1 MSFGIKSVAGS
12 EPLIKSQAEK
22 NLRKAVSGERLTS
35 AGDEAAGYGST
46 AAQPA
51 VKVDVE
57 AHAPTG
63 LEPAAGS
70 SSVSRAVLQEPAAA
84 IKSSAQAADQIRA
97 RGVEAI
103 TAQFNVPKEA
113 TLKLLAA

>member
-1 MSFGIKSVAGS
+1 MSFGIKSNAGS

-22 NLRKAVSGERLTS
+22 NLRKAVSGERLNS
-35 AGDEAAGYGST
+35 AGDEAAGFG
-46 AAQPA
+46 ANVAQPA
-51 VKVDVE
+51 VKIDVE
-57 AHAPTG
+57 AHPPTG

-70 SSVSRAVLQEPAAA
+70 ASVSRAVLQEPAAA

-103 TAQFNVPKEA
+103 SAQFNVPKE
-113 TLKLLAA
+113 TSLKLLAA

>member
-1 MSFGIKSVAGS
+1 MSFGIKSVAGA
-12 EPLIKSQAEK
+12 EPLIRSQAEK
-22 NLRKAVSGERLTS
+22 NLRKAVSGERLAS
-35 AGDEAAGYGST
+35 AGDEAAGYGAAS
-46 AAQPA
+46 AQPA

-57 AHAPTG
+57 VAPSG